1 VHNLIDVNVAL
12 FPFADYWWLYLAF
25 TGLVAILLAIDLA
38 FHRQDRPISFR
49 NAAIWT
55 AVWISLALAFGYVL
69 YLFAAARHSPAVGRQ
84 LSLEFL
90 AGYVVEESLSV
101 DNMFV
106 FALVFR
112 YFAVPLRYQHKV
124 LFYGVLGAMIFRGL
138 FIAAGSAL
146 VRFEWIMILFGLFL
160 ILTGIRMAVQKEQ
173 QLNPDDSLVIRWV
186 RRFLPVTGELHG
198 SRFLVTVNGIRHI
211 TPLMVV
217 LLFLETTDL
226 LFAVDSVPA
235 VFGVTREPFVVYT
248 SNVFAVLGLRAMFF
262 LLAGAMDRFHVL
274 KHGLALVLVFVGLKM
289 VWLDHLYGGRFP
301 IGVSLGIISAVIA
314 VSIFL
319 SLAFPKAVAPARA
332 RPAVHAGRIAQSAA
346 GAIFLM
352 LSLLGFLYAA
362 GPGHSLLPLPALDD
376 LGAHT
381 LYWAAACNLLCA
393 VLLLGGAWVR
403 KRV

>member
-1 VHNLIDVNVAL
+1 MDVNVAL

-38 FHRQDRPISFR
+38 FHRQDRPVSFR

-55 AVWISLALAFGYVL
+55 AVWISLALAFSYAL

-112 YFAVPLRYQHKV
+112 YFTVPLRYQHKV
-124 LFYGVLGAMIFRGL
+124 LFYGVLGAMIFRGV
-138 FIAAGSAL
+138 FIAAGTAL
-146 VRFEWIMILFGLFL
+146 VRFEWVMILFGLFL

-173 QLNPDDSLVIRWV
+173 QLDPDDSLVIRWV
-186 RRFLPVTGELHG
+186 RRVFPVTGEYHG
-198 SRFLVTVNGIRHI
+198 SKFLVTVNGIRHI

-217 LLFLETTDL
+217 LVFLETTDL

-289 VWLDHLYGGRFP
+289 VWLDQLYGGRFP
-301 IGVSLGIISAVIA
+301 IGVSLGIISGVIA
-314 VSIFL
+314 VSIML
-319 SLAFPKAVAPARA
+319 SLAFPKAVEPAPARPLGAGGRVA
-332 RPAVHAGRIAQSAA
+332 RPAAGIV
-346 GAIFLM
+346 FLL
-352 LSLLGFLYAA
+352 LSVAGFLL
-362 GPGHSLLPLPALDD
+362 S
-376 LGAHT
+376 
-381 LYWAAACNLLCA
+381 
-393 VLLLGGAWVR
+393 
-403 KRV
+403 